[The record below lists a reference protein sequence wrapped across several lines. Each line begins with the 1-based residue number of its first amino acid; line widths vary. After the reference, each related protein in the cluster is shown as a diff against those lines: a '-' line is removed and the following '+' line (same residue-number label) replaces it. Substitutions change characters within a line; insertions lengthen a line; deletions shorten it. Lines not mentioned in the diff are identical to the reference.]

1 MAETPPVPAIPARPG
16 PGLRPA
22 MLVAGIAVVL
32 MLLFGVG
39 AAVSN
44 GGGTSPPPDHPTA
57 VSGTS
62 LRAVPGA
69 PALRAI
75 EQGGE
80 PPPDIVDA
88 VTLPAGSVAGAV
100 AHNQVDGFDAQ
111 VRFSVDATQAAVI
124 SFYRSELRR
133 FGWHVSGSGPATGVP
148 GGVEV
153 LGVKAGS
160 DGWYWELGAVVSPT
174 TFAGTRNTTP
184 FLLRL
189 FQVPDPQ

>member
-1 MAETPPVPAIPARPG
+1 MADTPPVPASPARPG

-32 MLLFGVG
+32 MIVFGVG

-44 GGGTSPPPDHPTA
+44 IGPTSPPPDHPTA
-57 VSGTS
+57 VSGTP
-62 LRAVPGA
+62 LRAVPAA
-69 PALRAI
+69 PALQAI

-80 PPPDIVDA
+80 PPADIVDT
-88 VTLPAGSVAGAV
+88 VTLPAGSIVGAS
-100 AHNQVDGFDAQ
+100 AHNPANGFDAQ
-111 VRFSVDATQAAVI
+111 VRFSVVASQAAVI
-124 SFYRSELRR
+124 SFYRSELHR
-133 FGWHVSGSGPATGVP
+133 FGWHVSGSSPATGVR
-148 GGVEV
+148 GGIEI

-160 DGWYWELGAVVSPT
+160 DGWYWEIGAVVSPT
-174 TFAGTRNTTP
+174 TFAGTKNTTP